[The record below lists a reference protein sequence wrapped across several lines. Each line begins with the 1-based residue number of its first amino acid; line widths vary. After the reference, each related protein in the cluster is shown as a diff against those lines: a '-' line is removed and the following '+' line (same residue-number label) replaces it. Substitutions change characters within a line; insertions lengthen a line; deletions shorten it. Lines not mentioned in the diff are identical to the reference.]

1 MIATGTLIAVRLTR
15 TVSNMD
21 MVLAEIALVVDRK
34 GLVPLRGGW
43 YATQL
48 ELDTPH
54 HTFRLSPR

>member
-1 MIATGTLIAVRLTR
+1 MTGTLIAVRLTR
-15 TVSNMD
+15 TVSDMD
-21 MVLAEIALVVDRK
+21 MVMAEVALVVERE

>member
-1 MIATGTLIAVRLTR
+1 
-15 TVSNMD
+15 MD
-21 MVLAEIALVVDRK
+21 LVLAEIALVVDRK